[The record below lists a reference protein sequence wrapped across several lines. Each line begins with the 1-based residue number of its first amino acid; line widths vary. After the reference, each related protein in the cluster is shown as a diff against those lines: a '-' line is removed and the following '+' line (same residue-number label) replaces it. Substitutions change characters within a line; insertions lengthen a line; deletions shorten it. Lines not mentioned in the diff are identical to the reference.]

1 MDVIARG
8 LETYPDGGIAL
19 AVVVATRGSVP
30 RHPGS
35 WMLVAPGGEQVG
47 TIGGGRIELEVTRAG
62 LEVAGGGEPRLVSH
76 HLVRDLAMCC
86 GGSMDVLVVPVA
98 APPDPTFAALREAV
112 DRWRR
117 RQPFAMSIG
126 FAGVELSTE
135 MAGERRPRWDGETLR
150 LPVWPTERVILFGAG
165 HVARAI
171 GPLAARVGF
180 ELIVC
185 DDDETGALGQPMAWA
200 ARVVDSFDL
209 PDVTRAL
216 GALGRGDFVLV
227 LTRDHAIDQRLI
239 EKLIGLESIT
249 YLGLIGSLGKI
260 GRFRKRIFAKELAD
274 PASWA
279 RLSAPIGVDIGAET
293 PDEIAVSVVAELI
306 AERAALRGRRAS

>member
-8 LETYPDGGIAL
+8 LQAHPDGGAAL

-35 WMLVAPGGEQVG
+35 AMIVAPAGELVG

-62 LEVAGGGEPRLVSH
+62 VEVAGGGEPRVVSH

-86 GGSMDVLVVPVA
+86 GGSMDVLVVPL
-98 APPDPTFAALREAV
+98 APALEVLREAV

-117 RQPFAMSIG
+117 REPVALSIG
-126 FAGVELSTE
+126 LGGVALSAD
-135 MAGERRPRWDGETLR
+135 MPAERAPRWDGETLE

-180 ELIVC
+180 EVAVC
-185 DDDETGALGQPMAWA
+185 DDGDTGALDEPLEWA
-200 ARVVDSFDL
+200 DHVVDSFDVA
-209 PDVTRAL
+209 DVNRAL
-216 GALGRGDFVLV
+216 GELGRGDFVLV
-227 LTRDHAIDQRLI
+227 LTRDHAIDQKLI
-239 EKLIGLESIT
+239 EKLIGNRAIT

-274 PASWA
+274 EESWA

-306 AERAALRGRRAS
+306 AERAALRGLR